1 MSAEEQKNLLQQFI
15 KHQRCNLIL
24 DCSEQEAQD
33 SEENHESGEDAPT
46 SEENSDSGESAPTS
60 EETSR
65 SSEVA
70 PTSKENTD
78 FDEDPMSVIG
88 SNEVEGTIYGNISDS
103 GEAAPISGEMSMTEA
118 PISAK
123 ISGSEQ
129 EYRPISPKMSDP
141 WKQEEI
147 PNCDDY
153 VPWLIDNT
161 EFVQELVEEL
171 MIGDPPLLDYS
182 NENPSR
188 NKVAWNALVAPRI
201 SKRTLILSRFTSTIT
216 E

>member
-1 MSAEEQKNLLQQFI
+1 MSG
-15 KHQRCNLIL
+15 
-24 DCSEQEAQD
+24 SGEQEAPIAGQISD
-33 SEENHESGEDAPT
+33 SGEQEAP
-46 SEENSDSGESAPTS
+46 SSAQVPYSGEEAPSSGENSDSTKQEAPNS
-60 EETSR
+60 EE
-65 SSEVA
+65 
-70 PTSKENTD
+70 NL
-78 FDEDPMSVIG
+78 
-88 SNEVEGTIYGNISDS
+88 NS

-118 PISAK
+118 PISGK
-123 ISGSEQ
+123 ISDSEQ

-182 NENPSR
+182 NENPALPPT
-188 NKVAWNALVAPRI
+188 VAATKPSSSSSESAAENVELGKGKI
-201 SKRTLILSRFTSTIT
+201 DEKGKGKEKQEDGQL
-216 E
+216 

>member
-1 MSAEEQKNLLQQFI
+1 
-15 KHQRCNLIL
+15 
-24 DCSEQEAQD
+24 
-33 SEENHESGEDAPT
+33 
-46 SEENSDSGESAPTS
+46 
-60 EETSR
+60 
-65 SSEVA
+65 
-70 PTSKENTD
+70 
-78 FDEDPMSVIG
+78 MSVIG

-118 PISAK
+118 PISGK

-141 WKQEEI
+141 WKQGEI

-182 NENPSR
+182 NESAALPPSGQVSDSVEG
-188 NKVAWNALVAPRI
+188 KYDDYVP
-201 SKRTLILSRFTSTIT
+201 STIT

>member
-1 MSAEEQKNLLQQFI
+1 
-15 KHQRCNLIL
+15 
-24 DCSEQEAQD
+24 
-33 SEENHESGEDAPT
+33 
-46 SEENSDSGESAPTS
+46 
-60 EETSR
+60 
-65 SSEVA
+65 
-70 PTSKENTD
+70 
-78 FDEDPMSVIG
+78 MSVIG

-103 GEAAPISGEMSMTEA
+103 SEAAPISGEMSMTEA
-118 PISAK
+118 PISGK

-129 EYRPISPKMSDP
+129 EYRSISPKMSDP

-182 NENPSR
+182 NESAALPPYG
-188 NKVAWNALVAPRI
+188 KVSDSVEGKYDDYVP
-201 SKRTLILSRFTSTIT
+201 STIT
-216 E
+216 K